1 MAFKDIVGNERIK
14 HILRRSL
21 EKQRLPNSLLFCG
34 PRGVGKR
41 RMAFVLAKA
50 LCCQRLK
57 DDACEECV
65 PCRFISEGESKGENK
80 YPDVMLILP
89 NPKKSDIIEID
100 TIRSIKEIAYIRP
113 LMGTRRVFIIDGA
126 ETDYLPEEGSN
137 AILKILEEPPSFTHL
152 ILIADNADKVLPTIK
167 SRCRILSF
175 SPISQFDIEK
185 ALRDKGLDEDKA
197 KILSVLSRGNL
208 EQALDMDWAE
218 VSERRQAAWRLFR
231 ALIRRENAS
240 EFLESYGYLKRKDAE
255 KELPAVLE
263 IFSSFG
269 RDLIL
274 IKEGGSPDL
283 LLNPDFEALLRQ
295 ETEAFSLEQAL
306 HFLARVDTALTGLDR
321 SLNVGLLVST
331 LYSSIIEG
339 P

>member
-1 MAFKDIVGNERIK
+1 VAFKDIVGNERIR
-14 HILRRSL
+14 HILRLSL
-21 EKQRLPNSLLFCG
+21 QKQRVPNSLLFCG
-34 PRGVGKR
+34 PEGVGMR
-41 RMAFVLAKA
+41 DTALALAKA
-50 LCCQRLK
+50 LLCDAK
-57 DDACEECV
+57 GEDACEAC
-65 PCRFISEGESKGENK
+65 PSC
-80 YPDVMLILP
+80 
-89 NPKKSDIIEID
+89 
-100 TIRSIKEIAYIRP
+100 RSIKFDNDENRCPDVIVYSPEKGVIKIEFMRELKELAYIKP
-113 LMGTRRVFIIDGA
+113 MLGSRRVFIVDEA
-126 ETDYLPEEGSN
+126 EELTSEAGNS
-137 AILKILEEPPSFTHL
+137 ILKILEEPPPFTYIILITTNPDL
-152 ILIADNADKVLPTIK
+152 ILDTIK
-167 SRCRILSF
+167 SRCRILTF
-175 SPISQFDIEK
+175 SPISQLDIEK

-269 RDLIL
+269 RDLVL
-274 IKEGGSPDL
+274 IKEGGSPGF
-283 LLNPDFEALLRQ
+283 LLNPDFEAVLRQ
-295 ETEAFSLEQAL
+295 ETEAFSLKQAL
-306 HFLARVDTALTGLDR
+306 HFLARVDTALAGLDR

>member
-14 HILRRSL
+14 HILRLALQKR
-21 EKQRLPNSLLFCG
+21 RVPNSLLFCG
-34 PRGVGKR
+34 PEGVGMR
-41 RMAFVLAKA
+41 EMALTLAKA
-50 LCCQRLK
+50 LLCDEK
-57 DDACEECV
+57 GEDACEVCAS
-65 PCRFISEGESKGENK
+65 C
-80 YPDVMLILP
+80 
-89 NPKKSDIIEID
+89 
-100 TIRSIKEIAYIRP
+100 RSIKLETDENRCPDFIVYTPDKDVIKIEFMRELKELAYIKP
-113 LMGTRRVFIIDGA
+113 MLGGRRVFIVDEA
-126 ETDYLPEEGSN
+126 EKMNEPAAN
-137 AILKILEEPPSFTHL
+137 AILKILEEPPSFTYIILITTNPDL
-152 ILIADNADKVLPTIK
+152 ILDTIK
-167 SRCRILSF
+167 SRCRTLSF
-175 SPISQFDIEK
+175 SPISQSDIEK
-185 ALRDKGLDEDKA
+185 ALRDKGLDENKA

-231 ALIRRENAS
+231 ALVRRENAS

-274 IKEGGSPDL
+274 IKEGGSPGL
-283 LLNPDFEALLRQ
+283 LLNPDFEAVLRQ
-295 ETEAFSLEQAL
+295 ETEGFSLEQAL
-306 HFLARVDTALTGLDR
+306 HFLARVDTALIGLDR

>member
-14 HILRRSL
+14 HILRVALQKKRV
-21 EKQRLPNSLLFCG
+21 PNSLLLCG
-34 PRGVGKR
+34 PEGVGMR
-41 RMAFVLAKA
+41 DMALALAKA
-50 LCCQRLK
+50 LLCDEK
-57 DDACEECV
+57 GEDACEVC
-65 PCRFISEGESKGENK
+65 PSC
-80 YPDVMLILP
+80 
-89 NPKKSDIIEID
+89 
-100 TIRSIKEIAYIRP
+100 RSIKLDSDENRCPDFIAYTPDKDVIKIEFMRELKEVAYIKP
-113 LMGTRRVFIIDGA
+113 MLGGLRVFIVDEA
-126 ETDYLPEEGSN
+126 EKMNSEAANS
-137 AILKILEEPPSFTHL
+137 ILKVLEEPPPFTHIILITTNQDL
-152 ILIADNADKVLPTIK
+152 ILDTIK

-175 SPISQFDIEK
+175 SRISQFDIEK
-185 ALRDKGLDEDKA
+185 ALRDKGFDQGRA
-197 KILSVLSRGNL
+197 KILAVLSRGNL
-208 EQALDMDWAE
+208 EQALDMDWDE
-218 VSERRQAAWRLFR
+218 VSERRQTAWKLFR

-274 IKEGGSPDL
+274 IKEGGSPEL
-283 LLNPDFEALLRQ
+283 LLNPDFEAVLRQ
-295 ETEAFSLEQAL
+295 ETEAFSLEQAF
-306 HFLARVDTALTGLDR
+306 HFLGRVDTALTGLDR

>member
-14 HILRRSL
+14 HILGSAL
-21 EKQRLPNSLLFCG
+21 QKQRVPNSLLFCG
-34 PRGVGKR
+34 PEGVGMR
-41 RMAFVLAKA
+41 DTALALAKA
-50 LCCQRLK
+50 LLCNAK
-57 DDACEECV
+57 GEDACEVC
-65 PCRFISEGESKGENK
+65 PSC
-80 YPDVMLILP
+80 
-89 NPKKSDIIEID
+89 
-100 TIRSIKEIAYIRP
+100 RSIKFDTDENRCPDFIAYTPDKDVIKIEFMRELKELAYIKP
-113 LMGTRRVFIIDGA
+113 MLGGRRVFIVDEA
-126 ETDYLPEEGSN
+126 EKMNSEAANS
-137 AILKILEEPPSFTHL
+137 ILKVLEEPPPFTHIILITTNPDL
-152 ILIADNADKVLPTIK
+152 ILDTIK

-218 VSERRQAAWRLFR
+218 VLERRQAAWRLFR

-274 IKEGGSPDL
+274 IKEGSSPGL
-283 LLNPDFEALLRQ
+283 LLNPDFEAVLRQ
-295 ETEAFSLEQAL
+295 ETEAFSLGQAL
-306 HFLARVDTALTGLDR
+306 HFLARVDTALAGLDR